1 MAETERA
8 DEAEAFASNFVDQKY
23 EYTEA
28 LEASITDLKLSLAAA
43 LEERDAARGAQ
54 TPALRKITAKY
65 ASVRDSSLGVMLN
78 RADQL
83 EAELL
88 EEQRARRRDHP
99 VTLLRRFA
107 DLAGSVSC
115 STTTSR
121 S

>member
-8 DEAEAFASNFVDQKY
+8 DEAEAFAASFVDQKY
-23 EYTEA
+23 EYTETM
-28 LEASITDLKLSLAAA
+28 EASITDLKLSLATA

-54 TPALRKITAKY
+54 TPALQKITAKY
-65 ASVRDSSLGVMLN
+65 ASVRDSLGVMLN